1 MKYISGKILFRVIF
15 DTNEIF
21 FMMITA
27 SYKRKCIV
35 SSACLPIALCMV
47 LFLGGVSFGSK
58 GKSKVQTPS
67 VTSQAP
73 PTSVEMGSN
82 LKFLSLSLKD
92 SIVYALRNNFDIEIS
107 KLNSNMKDYEIT
119 VQKAKYDPTMKLEGK
134 IENDDV
140 PINSKLVGGLETSSI
155 SPFIEQGKTADAVI
169 QSMIPTGAT
178 LSLEYNIFRD
188 FVDPNPFRLLN
199 PAYENYVEAKI
210 TQPLLKGAGW
220 FYNRSLIYIARNNKK
235 ISLAQFKSKAIEVS
249 NSVQEAYWNLVK
261 AIEDLKVAN
270 KSKERA
276 EDLLKKN
283 RIQVEIGT
291 LAPIEIIDAE
301 SGVASR
307 VEAIISAENA
317 IKDKEDE
324 LKKIMNFA
332 DTDIISD
339 AAVIPTNK
347 PDFIPKKVELKET
360 LKVAMG
366 KRPELLE
373 LQLKTENADMQTR
386 RRKNEL
392 YPALDFT
399 AGMRYTGLG
408 EDIED
413 VSDSTF
419 SEEFQGE
426 FFTLALEI
434 PLGNRSARSKYNRSK
449 LKKQQASLNVK
460 RKELDIVVE
469 VRGAVRQVMTNIER
483 VNATRKARELA
494 QKRLEVEGKKFS
506 VGRSTSLE
514 ILRAQEDLA
523 TAEGNEAK
531 AIIDYE
537 ISLGSLEKAKG
548 TILDTYD
555 IKLEEEEEKKT

>member
-1 MKYISGKILFRVIF
+1 
-15 DTNEIF
+15 
-21 FMMITA
+21 MITA
-27 SYKRKCIV
+27 SYKRNCIV
-35 SSACLPIALCMV
+35 SRACLPIALCMV
-47 LFLGGVSFGSK
+47 LYLGSVSFGGE
-58 GKSKVQTPS
+58 GKPKVQTPS
-67 VTSQAP
+67 AISQTP
-73 PTSVEMGSN
+73 PARIEMGSN

-92 SIVYALRNNFDIEIS
+92 GIVYALRNNFDISIS
-107 KLNSNMKDYEIT
+107 KLNSNIKDYEIT
-119 VQKAKYDPTMKLEGK
+119 VQKAKYDPTLKLEGN
-134 IENDDV
+134 IENDET

-155 SPFIEQGKTADAVI
+155 SPFVEQGKTADAVI

-178 LSLEYNIFRD
+178 VSLEYNLFRD
-188 FVDPNPFRLLN
+188 YVNPNAFRLLN
-199 PAYENYVEAKI
+199 PAYENYIEAKI
-210 TQPLLKGAGW
+210 KQPLLKGAGW
-220 FYNRSLIYIARNNKK
+220 FYNRSLISIARNDKK
-235 ISLAQFKSKAIEVS
+235 ISLAQFKSKALEVS
-249 NSVQEAYWNLVK
+249 NAVQEAYWNLVK
-261 AIEDLKVAN
+261 AIEDLKVAK

-283 RIQVEIGT
+283 KIQVETGT

-301 SGVASR
+301 AGVASR

-317 IKDKEDE
+317 VKDKEDE

-332 DTDIISD
+332 DNDIISD
-339 AAVIPTNK
+339 AAVVPTDK
-347 PDFIPKKVELKET
+347 PDFIPKKVELKES

-366 KRPELLE
+366 KRPELQE
-373 LQLKTENADMQTR
+373 LQLKTENADMQR
-386 RRKNEL
+386 KRRKNEL

-408 EDIED
+408 EDVED
-413 VSDSTF
+413 VNDSTF

-426 FFTLALEI
+426 FFTLELEI
-434 PLGNRSARSKYNRSK
+434 PLGNRSARSEYNKSK
-449 LKKQQASLNVK
+449 LEKQQASLNVK

-494 QKRLEVEGKKFS
+494 QKRLEVEEIKYR

-523 TAEGNEAK
+523 TAEGNAAK

-537 ISLGSLEKAKG
+537 ISLGNLEKAKG

-555 IKLEEEEEKKT
+555 IKLEEEETKT

>member
-1 MKYISGKILFRVIF
+1 M
-15 DTNEIF
+15 T
-21 FMMITA
+21 ITT
-27 SYKRKCIV
+27 SYKRKTMLR
-35 SSACLPIALCMV
+35 SAYLPIALCMV
-47 LFLGGVSFGSK
+47 LYLGSVSFGSESTPAVQK
-58 GKSKVQTPS
+58 PLATSQTPPS
-67 VTSQAP
+67 GI
-73 PTSVEMGSN
+73 EMGLN
-82 LKFLSLSLKD
+82 MKFLSLSLKD

-107 KLNSNMKDYEIT
+107 KLNSNIKDYEIT
-119 VQKAKYDPTMKLEGK
+119 VQKAKYDPTLKLKGN
-134 IENDDV
+134 IENDET

-155 SPFIEQGKTADAVI
+155 SPFIEKGKTANAVI
-169 QSMIPTGAT
+169 QSLIPTGAT
-178 LSLEYNIFRD
+178 VSLEYNIFRD
-188 FVDPNPFRLLN
+188 FLNPSPFTLLN
-199 PAYENYVEAKI
+199 PSYENYVEAKI

-220 FYNRSLIYIARNNKK
+220 FYNRSLIYIARNTKK

-249 NSVQEAYWNLVK
+249 DTVQAAYWNVVK

-283 RIQVEIGT
+283 KIQVETGT

-301 SGVASR
+301 AGVASR

-317 IKDKEDE
+317 VKDKEDE

-339 AAVIPTNK
+339 AAVIPTDK
-347 PDFIPKKVELKET
+347 PDFKPKKVELKET
-360 LKVAMG
+360 IKIAMR

-392 YPALDFT
+392 YPTLDFT

-408 EDIED
+408 EGIED
-413 VSDSTF
+413 ANDSTF

-426 FFTLALEI
+426 FFKLALEI
-434 PLGNRSARSKYNRSK
+434 PLGNRSARSKYNKSK

-460 RKELDIVVE
+460 KKELDIVVE
-469 VRGAVRQVMTNIER
+469 VRKSVRQVLTNIER

-494 QKRLEVEGKKFS
+494 QKRLEVEEKKFS

-537 ISLGSLEKAKG
+537 ISLGNWEKAKG
-548 TILDTYD
+548 TILDAYD
-555 IKLEEEEEKKT
+555 IKLEEEEAKT

>member
-1 MKYISGKILFRVIF
+1 M
-15 DTNEIF
+15 T
-21 FMMITA
+21 ITT
-27 SYKRKCIV
+27 SYKRKSILR
-35 SSACLPIALCMV
+35 SACLPVALCMV
-47 LFLGGVSFGSK
+47 LFLEGVSFAGK
-58 GKSKVQTPS
+58 GKSKGQTPS
-67 VTSQAP
+67 TTSQTP
-73 PTSVEMGSN
+73 PASIEMGSN

-107 KLNSNMKDYEIT
+107 KLTSNMKDYEIT
-119 VQKAKYDPTMKLEGK
+119 VQKAKYDPTLKLEGN
-134 IENDDV
+134 IENDDI

-178 LSLEYNIFRD
+178 LSLEYNLFRD

-249 NSVQEAYWNLVK
+249 NSVQESYWNLVK

-276 EDLLKKN
+276 EDLLRKN
-283 RIQVEIGT
+283 RIQVETGT

-317 IKDKEDE
+317 VKDKEDE

-347 PDFIPKKVELKET
+347 PDFEPKKVELKET
-360 LKVAMG
+360 IKIAMG

-373 LQLKTENADMQTR
+373 LQLRTENADMQTR

-413 VSDSTF
+413 VNDSTF

-449 LKKQQASLNVK
+449 LKKQQAGLNIK

-469 VRGAVRQVMTNIER
+469 VRETVRQVMTNIER

-494 QKRLEVEGKKFS
+494 QKRLEVEGKKFG

-537 ISLGSLEKAKG
+537 ISLGNLEKAKG

-555 IKLEEEEEKKT
+555 IKLEEEETKT

>member
-1 MKYISGKILFRVIF
+1 M
-15 DTNEIF
+15 T
-21 FMMITA
+21 ITA

-35 SSACLPIALCMV
+35 SRAYLPIALCMV
-47 LFLGGVSFGSK
+47 LYLGSVSFGSE
-58 GKSKVQTPS
+58 GKPKVQTPS
-67 VTSQAP
+67 ATSHTP
-73 PTSVEMGSN
+73 PASIEMGSN

-92 SIVYALRNNFDIEIS
+92 GIVYALRNNFDIEIS
-107 KLNSNMKDYEIT
+107 KLNSNIKDYEIT
-119 VQKAKYDPTMKLEGK
+119 VQKAKYDPTLKLEGN
-134 IENDDV
+134 IENDET

-155 SPFIEQGKTADAVI
+155 SPFVEQGKTADAVI

-178 LSLEYNIFRD
+178 VSLEYNLFRD
-188 FVDPNPFRLLN
+188 YVNPNAFRLLN
-199 PAYENYVEAKI
+199 PAYQNYIEAKI
-210 TQPLLKGAGW
+210 KQPLLKGAGW
-220 FYNRSLIYIARNNKK
+220 FYNRSLISIARNDKK
-235 ISLAQFKSKAIEVS
+235 ISLAQFKSKALEVS
-249 NSVQEAYWNLVK
+249 NAVQEAYWNLVK
-261 AIEDLKVAN
+261 AIEDLKVAK

-276 EDLLKKN
+276 EDLLRKN
-283 RIQVEIGT
+283 KIQVETGT

-301 SGVASR
+301 AGVASR

-317 IKDKEDE
+317 VKDKEDE

-332 DTDIISD
+332 DNDIISD
-339 AAVIPTNK
+339 ASVIPTDK

-360 LKVAMG
+360 IKIAMG
-366 KRPELLE
+366 KRPELQE
-373 LQLKTENADMQTR
+373 LQLKTENADMQSR

-408 EDIED
+408 EEVED
-413 VSDSTF
+413 VNDSTF

-426 FFTLALEI
+426 FFTLELAI
-434 PLGNRSARSKYNRSK
+434 PLGNRSARSKYNKSK
-449 LKKQQASLNVK
+449 LKKQQSNLNVK

-469 VRGAVRQVMTNIER
+469 VRVSVRQVMTNIER
-483 VNATRKARELA
+483 VNATRKARELS
-494 QKRLEVEGKKFS
+494 QKRLEVEEIKYR

-537 ISLGSLEKAKG
+537 ISLGNLEKAKG
-548 TILDTYD
+548 TILDVYD
-555 IKLEEEEEKKT
+555 IKLEEEETKT

>member
-1 MKYISGKILFRVIF
+1 
-15 DTNEIF
+15 
-21 FMMITA
+21 MMITA

-35 SSACLPIALCMV
+35 SSACLPIALCMF

-58 GKSKVQTPS
+58 GKAKVQTPS

-73 PTSVEMGSN
+73 PASVEMGSN

-107 KLNSNMKDYEIT
+107 KLTSNMKDYEIT

-235 ISLAQFKSKAIEVS
+235 ISFAQFKSKALEIS
-249 NSVQEAYWNLVK
+249 NAVQEAYWNLVK

-317 IKDKEDE
+317 VKDKEDE

-347 PDFIPKKVELKET
+347 LDFEPKKVELKET
-360 LKVAMG
+360 IKIAMG

-373 LQLKTENADMQTR
+373 LQLRTENADMQTR

-413 VSDSTF
+413 VNDSTF

-449 LKKQQASLNVK
+449 LKKQQASLNIK

-469 VRGAVRQVMTNIER
+469 VRETVRQVMTNIER

-494 QKRLEVEGKKFS
+494 QKRLEVEGKKFG

-555 IKLEEEEEKKT
+555 IKLEEEEKKT

>member
-1 MKYISGKILFRVIF
+1 MKSIY
-15 DTNEIF
+15 
-21 FMMITA
+21 
-27 SYKRKCIV
+27 
-35 SSACLPIALCMV
+35 LPIALCVV
-47 LFLGGVSFGSK
+47 LSIWGVSFA
-58 GKSKVQTPS
+58 GKSNPTVQKPS
-67 VTSQAP
+67 ATSQIP
-73 PTSVEMGSN
+73 PTSIEMGLN

-92 SIVYALRNNFDIEIS
+92 SIVHALHNNFDIELS

-119 VQKAKYDPTMKLEGK
+119 VQKAKYDPTLKLEGN
-134 IENDDV
+134 IENNET
-140 PINSKLVGGLETSSI
+140 PINSRLVGGLGVTSI
-155 SPFIEQGKTADAVI
+155 SPFVEQGKTADAVI

-178 LSLEYNIFRD
+178 VSLEYNLFRD
-188 FVDPNPFRLLN
+188 YVNPNAFRLLN
-199 PAYENYVEAKI
+199 PAYENYIEAKI
-210 TQPLLKGAGW
+210 KQPLLKGAGW
-220 FYNRSLIYIARNNKK
+220 FYNRSLIYIARNDKK
-235 ISLAQFKSKAIEVS
+235 ISLAQFKSKALEVS
-249 NSVQEAYWNLVK
+249 NAVQEAYWNLVK

-276 EDLLKKN
+276 EDLLRKN
-283 RIQVEIGT
+283 KIQVETGT

-301 SGVASR
+301 AGVASR

-317 IKDKEDE
+317 VKDKEDE

-339 AAVIPTNK
+339 AAVIPTDK
-347 PDFIPKKVELKET
+347 PDFKPKQVELKET
-360 LKVAMG
+360 IKIAMG

-373 LQLKTENADMQTR
+373 LQLETENADMQTR

-399 AGMRYTGLG
+399 AGVRYTGLG

-413 VSDSTF
+413 ANDSTF
-419 SEEFQGE
+419 SEKFQGE
-426 FFTLALEI
+426 FFKLALEI
-434 PLGNRSARSKYNRSK
+434 PLGNRSARSEYNKSK

-469 VRGAVRQVMTNIER
+469 VRQTVRQVMTNIER

-494 QKRLEVEGKKFS
+494 QKRLEVEGKKFG

-523 TAEGNEAK
+523 IAEGNEAK

-537 ISLGSLEKAKG
+537 ISRGNLEKAKG

-555 IKLEEEEEKKT
+555 IKLEEEEEAKT